1 MPTLSVILITRNEE
15 ANLRDCL
22 ASLGGLAQ
30 QVVIVD
36 TASTDGT
43 IAIAQEFGATI
54 AQPADWPGF
63 GPQKN
68 RALDLATG
76 DWVLSLDADERLT
89 PALQAEIAGV
99 LEKPGNATCFAIPR
113 LSWYCGRFIRHS
125 GWNPDYVDRLFQ
137 RGTARFSDDL
147 VHERLI
153 PSGSVVKL
161 KNHMLHY
168 SFMNYSQVLQKI
180 DRYSSASAEQA
191 FAKGKQSSPLAAIG
205 HGAWSF
211 FRTYFIRLG
220 FFGWAPRLRLSH
232 LECTRYLLSLY
243 QALATEPRGAQG
255 KSKLFEK
262 SPMISVLLATYNWPE
277 ALQKC
282 LESLANQTDTD
293 FEIIIADDGSGP
305 FNAIPD

>member
-22 ASLGGLAQ
+22 TSLGGLAQ

-76 DWVLSLDADERLT
+76 DWVLSIDADERLT
-89 PALQAEIAGV
+89 PELRAEIAGV
-99 LEKPGNATCFAIPR
+99 LEKPGNVTCFAIPR

-137 RGTARFSDDL
+137 RGTARFSNDL

-153 PSGSVVKL
+153 PSGAAVKL

-191 FAKGKQSSPLAAIG
+191 FAKGKRSSPLAAIG
-205 HGAWSF
+205 HGTWSF
-211 FRTYFIRLG
+211 FRTYVIRLG
-220 FFGWAPRLRLSH
+220 FLDGPQGF
-232 LECTRYLLSLY
+232 SL
-243 QALATEPRGAQG
+243 ALANAQG
-255 KSKLFEK
+255 SYYRYMKICELIKASK
-262 SPMISVLLATYNWPE
+262 
-277 ALQKC
+277 
-282 LESLANQTDTD
+282 
-293 FEIIIADDGSGP
+293 ADKGL
-305 FNAIPD
+305 